1 MVLTFTATGCVEHTT
16 TKYLDNNEDI
26 RKAFNLSVIKTII
39 HKIKSFRS
47 AYISLKIQYRQ

>member
-26 RKAFNLSVIKTII
+26 RKAFNLSVTKLLYT
-39 HKIKSFRS
+39 R
-47 AYISLKIQYRQ
+47 LKALEVFIFL